1 MKKATLVIT
10 VIAAAASVAYLTSTN
25 KPMNKQ
31 IVKEI
36 EPLPISTTIVKNNKP
51 EIEPRA
57 IVKHEDI
64 IPLTTSVDSSQ
75 LQALSQQ
82 DTEIDQTSLRDMF
95 DYFLSGFDETE
106 MDIEQLKANVKRF
119 ITNNPER
126 YSTADYDL
134 FERFLLYKQSLL
146 SIDVNQDPN
155 IDDLER
161 LDSELW
167 DKQLALFS
175 TAEQKLLFNNE
186 NLHRQVT
193 ITKLYLKSIA
203 VSQEDYRYQLKEE
216 LSNFPEE
223 ISRVYQDD
231 LVTSELNQIANYDDE
246 QQRYIAYEAI
256 GPEVAVR
263 MTELEHQ
270 ETALDNKIKSY
281 LTQRRQI
288 MNDDSHLN
296 KEARIDDL
304 RYALFNT
311 AEQKRII
318 SLEYIDDL

>member
-10 VIAAAASVAYLTSTN
+10 VIAAAASVAYLTLN
-25 KPMNKQ
+25 DKPINKQ
-31 IVKEI
+31 AVKAI
-36 EPLPISTTIVKNNKP
+36 KLATHSAVIVKNNKTT
-51 EIEPRA
+51 EVVI
-57 IVKHEDI
+57 KHENTM
-64 IPLTTSVDSSQ
+64 PLAVRVDSSPIQ
-75 LQALSQQ
+75 VSSQQ
-82 DTEIDQTSLRDMF
+82 DTEIDQTSLRGMF

-161 LDSELW
+161 FDSELR

-193 ITKLYLKSIA
+193 IKKLYLKSIA
-203 VSQEDYRYQLKEE
+203 VSQEDYFYLLKEE

-231 LVTSELNQIANYDDE
+231 LVTSELNQIANYDNE
-246 QQRYIAYEAI
+246 QQRYLAYEAL
-256 GPEVAVR
+256 GGAEVAVR
-263 MTELEHQ
+263 MTEFEHQ
-270 ETALDNKIKSY
+270 ETELDNKINAY
-281 LTQRRQI
+281 LAQRRDI
-288 MNDDSHLN
+288 LSDTHNLN
-296 KEARIDDL
+296 KDTHIRDL
-304 RYALFNT
+304 RDSLFDLS
-311 AEQKRII
+311 EQKRIK

>member
-10 VIAAAASVAYLTSTN
+10 VIAAAASVAYLTLN
-25 KPMNKQ
+25 DKPINKQ
-31 IVKEI
+31 AVKAI
-36 EPLPISTTIVKNNKP
+36 KLATHSAVIVKNNKTT
-51 EIEPRA
+51 EVVI
-57 IVKHEDI
+57 KHENTM
-64 IPLTTSVDSSQ
+64 PLAVRIDSSPT
-75 LQALSQQ
+75 QASSQQ

-106 MDIEQLKANVKRF
+106 MDIEQLKANIKRF

-161 LDSELW
+161 LDSELR

-193 ITKLYLKSIA
+193 IKKLYLKSIA
-203 VSQEDYRYQLKEE
+203 VSQEDYRHLLKEE

-246 QQRYIAYEAI
+246 QQRYLAYEALE
-256 GPEVAVR
+256 GAEVAVR

-270 ETALDNKIKSY
+270 ESELDNKINAY
-281 LTQRRQI
+281 LAQRRDI
-288 MNDDSHLN
+288 LSDTNNLNKDSH
-296 KEARIDDL
+296 ISDL
-304 RYALFNT
+304 RDSLFDLS
-311 AEQKRII
+311 EQKRIK

>member
-10 VIAAAASVAYLTSTN
+10 VIAAAASVAYLTLN
-25 KPMNKQ
+25 DKPINKQ
-31 IVKEI
+31 AVKAI
-36 EPLPISTTIVKNNKP
+36 KLATRSAVIIKNNKTT
-51 EIEPRA
+51 EVVI
-57 IVKHEDI
+57 KHDYTM
-64 IPLTTSVDSSQ
+64 PLAVRVDSSPI
-75 LQALSQQ
+75 QALSQQ

-95 DYFLSGFDETE
+95 DYFLSGFDETK

-146 SIDVNQDPN
+146 SIGVNQDPN

-161 LDSELW
+161 LDSELR

-193 ITKLYLKSIA
+193 IKKLYLKSIA
-203 VSQEDYRYQLKEE
+203 VSQEDYLYLLKEE

-311 AEQKRII
+311 AEQKRIR

>member
-10 VIAAAASVAYLTSTN
+10 VIAAAASVAYLTLN
-25 KPMNKQ
+25 DKPINKQ
-31 IVKEI
+31 AVKAIKLATHSAVIVQ
-36 EPLPISTTIVKNNKP
+36 NNKIT
-51 EIEPRA
+51 EVA
-57 IVKHEDI
+57 IKHKKTM
-64 IPLTTSVDSSQ
+64 PLAVRVDSSPI
-75 LQALSQQ
+75 QASSQQ

-161 LDSELW
+161 LDSELR

-193 ITKLYLKSIA
+193 IKKLYLKSIA

-311 AEQKRII
+311 AEQKRIR